1 MRRSETRRGEARQ
14 GEAKLRGG
22 ERRWGRIAKARYT
35 EIYYVDKKQ
44 RGLSAAMIVQRGGR
58 REELKNSA
66 AKHFSRGLSCKS
78 GSWNARNITDDYF
91 VWTLPLPTRTQF
103 SFRRRDGL
111 SVFIPPR
118 RTAERSSETGLD
130 ASRWKNDSSSPFF
143 SPLLF
148 SLSLSLAPCLSL
160 SLSLSYSFS
169 LFFVLRYK
177 KPTYSFLWCH
187 AILLFF

>member
-1 MRRSETRRGEARQ
+1 MRRSETRRGEARR

-111 SVFIPPR
+111 SVFIPSR

-143 SPLLF
+143 SPSL
-148 SLSLSLAPCLSL
+148 LSLSLLSL
-160 SLSLSYSFS
+160 YRIPSLYFSFFDIKSRPTLSFDVTRFFFFS
-169 LFFVLRYK
+169 RERA
-177 KPTYSFLWCH
+177 LW
-187 AILLFF
+187 